1 MASPRGLVAKG
12 DVSGAVTLDA
22 TQGSVFTATLIGNVT
37 LAVKNVT
44 ITNGP
49 ILVLLTQDG
58 TGSRTVS
65 WAGVGGQSVSGFTT
79 VNSTASSSSSFF
91 LWSTSNDNTTL
102 QSVANPSSGG
112 GGSVSSSWE
121 QLLVTGSVLSK
132 TEPTALAG
140 AGSLSIDVSTVDTF
154 TVGPLVNSATLTVSG
169 IRAGHTYIGTYYQA
183 TSGEA
188 AFTLTITPTPL
199 VGDLQGLT
207 NVVNPVIGGSSV
219 RQYYSPDGTNLYI
232 VGGDDFSP

>member
-12 DVSGAVTLDA
+12 NVSGAVTLDA
-22 TQGSVFTATLIGNVT
+22 AQGSVFTATLIGNVT
-37 LAVKNVT
+37 IAVKNVT
-44 ITNGP
+44 ITGGP
-49 ILVLLTQDG
+49 VLVLLTQDE

-65 WAGVGGQSVSGFTT
+65 WAGAGGQSVSGFTT
-79 VNSTASSSSSFF
+79 VSSTAGSTSSFL
-91 LWSTSNDNTTL
+91 LWSTNNDNTTL
-102 QSVANPSSGG
+102 QSVANPSSS

-132 TEPTALAG
+132 TTPKDLAG
-140 AGSLSIDVSTVDTF
+140 AGALSIDVSVVDTF
-154 TVGPLVNSATLTVSG
+154 SVGPLVNNATLAVSG
-169 IRAGHTYIGTYYQA
+169 IRAGHTYVGTYYQA
-183 TSGEA
+183 VAGEA